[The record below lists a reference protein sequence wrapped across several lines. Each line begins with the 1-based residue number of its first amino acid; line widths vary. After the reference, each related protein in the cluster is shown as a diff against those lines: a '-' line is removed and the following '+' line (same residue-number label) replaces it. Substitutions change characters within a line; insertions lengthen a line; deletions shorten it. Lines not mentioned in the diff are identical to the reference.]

1 MLSERG
7 VVLSGAPVYG
17 LRGMNQGSDASAR
30 RARRNVVLT
39 AAIAGLGGL
48 LFGYDTGVI
57 AGALLFIKTDFDLG
71 SFAQGL
77 VVAAVP
83 IGAVAGAAI
92 AGPAADNYGRRLM
105 ILIAAGVFIVG
116 ALASAAAP
124 GVEVLVIARIVIGVA
139 IGLASAAAPVY
150 ISEVAPPESRGQL
163 VTFFQLAVTVGIL
176 IAYLIGLAFDHIEGW
191 RWMLGLGCVPALGL
205 AFGMI
210 RMPQSPRWLVMSGDD
225 FAARATLA
233 KIRVDDP
240 DTIDLELEEIK
251 DSLDEKPGAWSE
263 LLQPVVKAALVVGVG
278 LAVLQQVTG
287 INTVIYYAPT
297 IVEFTGVNSSAG
309 SILAAV
315 GVGVINVGFTILAL
329 RLLDRAGRR
338 TLLMIGVSGMVISLF
353 FLGLAFTG
361 GGGGSALGSVVAI
374 VSLMAYVASFAIS
387 LGPIFWLLNAEIYP
401 LSVRSKAAGIGTMA
415 NWTFNF
421 IVSLTF
427 LLLIEAL
434 GRTGAFWFYGAIG
447 ILTLIFCWKLVPET
461 KGKHL
466 EEIQAYFQARVDRR
480 KASA

>member
-1 MLSERG
+1 M
-7 VVLSGAPVYG
+7 V
-17 LRGMNQGSDASAR
+17 
-30 RARRNVVLT
+30 T
-39 AAIAGLGGL
+39 
-48 LFGYDTGVI
+48 
-57 AGALLFIKTDFDLG
+57 
-71 SFAQGL
+71 
-77 VVAAVP
+77 
-83 IGAVAGAAI
+83 AAI
-92 AGPAADNYGRRLM
+92 AGPAADTYGRRLM
-105 ILIAAGVFIVG
+105 ILNAAAVFIVG

-150 ISEVAPPESRGQL
+150 ISEVAPPESRGRL
-163 VTFFQLAVTVGIL
+163 VSFFQLAVTIGIL
-176 IAYLIGLAFDHIEGW
+176 VAYLVGLAFDGIEGW
-191 RWMLGLGCVPALGL
+191 RWMLGLGCVPALAL
-205 AFGMI
+205 AFGML
-210 RMPQSPRWLVMSGDD
+210 RMPQSPRWLVMTGDD

-240 DTIDLELEEIK
+240 DTIDREIEEIK
-251 DSLDEKPGAWSE
+251 ESVEEKPGQWSE

-278 LAVLQQVTG
+278 LAILQQVTG

-297 IVEFTGVNSSAG
+297 IVEFTGVDSSAG

-315 GVGVINVGFTILAL
+315 GVGIINVAFTVLAL

-338 TLLMIGVSGMVISLF
+338 TLLMIGVSGMVVSLF
-353 FLGLAFTG
+353 ALGLAFE
-361 GGGGSALGSVVAI
+361 GGGGSTFDSALAI
-374 VSLMAYVASFAIS
+374 ISLMTYVASFAIS

-434 GRTGAFWFYGAIG
+434 GRSGAFWFYGAIG
-447 ILTLIFCWKLVPET
+447 IVTLIFCWKFVPET
-461 KGKHL
+461 KGKRL
-466 EEIQAYFQARVDRR
+466 EEIQAYFEARV
-480 KASA
+480 KARG

>member
-1 MLSERG
+1 
-7 VVLSGAPVYG
+7 
-17 LRGMNQGSDASAR
+17 MNQGTDASAR

-116 ALASAAAP
+116 ALGSAAAP

-163 VTFFQLAVTVGIL
+163 VSFFQLAVTIGIL
-176 IAYLIGLAFDHIEGW
+176 GAYLVGLAFDGIEGW
-191 RWMLGLGCVPALGL
+191 RWMLGLGCVPALAL
-205 AFGMI
+205 AFGMV

-278 LAVLQQVTG
+278 LAILQQVTG

-297 IVEFTGVNSSAG
+297 IVEFTGVDSSAG

-315 GVGVINVGFTILAL
+315 GVGVINVAFTVLAL

-353 FLGLAFTG
+353 TLGLAFTG
-361 GGGGSALGSVVAI
+361 GGGGSTLGSVVAI

-434 GRTGAFWFYGAIG
+434 GKTGAFWFYGAIG
-447 ILTLIFCWKLVPET
+447 ILTLVFCWKLVPET

-466 EEIQAYFQARVDRR
+466 EDIQAEFRRRVGDSSAPARARP
-480 KASA
+480 